1 MPGYTTILV
10 ALDLSPDSSV
20 VIEAARRLTDNEHH
34 LHLVYVAEHP
44 VTALGSSTGKNHR
57 HGELQVR
64 QELYPKVHEY
74 THDLAVPP
82 DHIHIL
88 FGDPP
93 TEIHYLAE
101 KLGADVI
108 VAGSHGEKGLKRLLG
123 TTATDILHGASCD
136 VLTVRIHET
145 KEGG

>member
-10 ALDLSPDSSV
+10 ALDLSQDSTV
-20 VIEAARRLTDNEHH
+20 VIEAARKLTDNEYH
-34 LHLVYVAEHP
+34 LHLVHVAEHP

-57 HGELQVR
+57 HGEQEVR
-64 QELYPKVHEY
+64 QEVYPQIHEY
-74 THDLAVPP
+74 TQGLAVTP

-108 VAGSHGEKGLKRLLG
+108 VVGSHGEKGLKRLLG

-136 VLTVRIHET
+136 VLTVRIREP
-145 KEGG
+145 K